1 MQQQQQQ
8 MAAYAAGTTITT
20 ELIQKYLD
28 ENKQLILA
36 ILDNQN
42 LGQLNECATYQ
53 AKLQQ
58 NLMYLAAIADAQP
71 QAVQSS
77 PRAAPV
83 PSMQPA
89 QQYLQQQQ
97 QQQQQQLMMNQ
108 RTPIPQY
115 LQQSQ
120 QVSPHLSQHS
130 YHNQQGM
137 VSGAGAGMHLM
148 SGDGSTGAG
157 NGPQSMG
164 GSSEYGNNPSGSRN
178 GNQTMSSAE
187 GGVAGS
193 SPLGHPGRDGGSVHG
208 GDTSSEVSYLQGS
221 EEDAQ

>member
-1 MQQQQQQ
+1 
-8 MAAYAAGTTITT
+8 
-20 ELIQKYLD
+20 
-28 ENKQLILA
+28 
-36 ILDNQN
+36 
-42 LGQLNECATYQ
+42 
-53 AKLQQ
+53 
-58 NLMYLAAIADAQP
+58 
-71 QAVQSS
+71 
-77 PRAAPV
+77 
-83 PSMQPA
+83 
-89 QQYLQQQQ
+89 
-97 QQQQQQLMMNQ
+97 
-108 RTPIPQY
+108 
-115 LQQSQ
+115 
-120 QVSPHLSQHS
+120 
-130 YHNQQGM
+130 M

-148 SGDGSTGAG
+148 SGDGSTRSG

>member
-1 MQQQQQQ
+1 MQ
-8 MAAYAAGTTITT
+8 
-20 ELIQKYLD
+20 
-28 ENKQLILA
+28 
-36 ILDNQN
+36 
-42 LGQLNECATYQ
+42 
-53 AKLQQ
+53 
-58 NLMYLAAIADAQP
+58 
-71 QAVQSS
+71 
-77 PRAAPV
+77 AAPV

-97 QQQQQQLMMNQ
+97 QQHQQLMMNQ

-148 SGDGSTGAG
+148 SGDGSTRAG